1 MLERRALCLPAGI
14 LPRRGRTR
22 TRFTPQAQVQE
33 LPGILIALD
42 RQAVAS
48 VRSAACKAVP
58 SFRPLAPHSPT
69 IQARRLPA
77 SKSVTPASNGD
88 WERRGGP
95 PGVDFSKANKG
106 PDLPP
111 GPRRMSD
118 N

>member
-22 TRFTPQAQVQE
+22 TRFTPRAQVQE
-33 LPGILIALD
+33 LLGILIALD

-48 VRSAACKAVP
+48 VRSAACKAAP

-88 WERRGGP
+88 WERRGAPTGLISSTAQMLP
-95 PGVDFSKANKG
+95 VLRPEPG
-106 PDLPP
+106 
-111 GPRRMSD
+111 RMSI
-118 N
+118 